1 MASKSKV
8 KVQAP
13 AKKAVSKASTGA
25 KTAKKVV
32 TKPQVKTTA
41 SKNPTVARA
50 KAKVSKK

>member
-1 MASKSKV
+1 MASKNV

-13 AKKAVSKASTGA
+13 AKKAVSKANVGA

-32 TKPQVKTTA
+32 TKPQVKTAA
-41 SKNPTVARA
+41 SKNPSAARA